1 MASRKKNEP
10 ERPKHIIRTLAGS
23 MREYTKESWLAPL
36 FVFIEAI
43 LEIVI
48 PTVMASLIDQGIT
61 GGNMNA
67 IVKFGLI
74 LLLCS
79 LVSLACGFLAGK
91 YAAIAAAG
99 FAKNLRRDQFEKV
112 QAFSFTNIDRFSTGS
127 IITRLTTD
135 VTNLQMAYGMMVRM
149 GVRAPIM
156 VVVAWIFSFRI
167 SPSISLVFLA
177 CVPILAIGL
186 CGLAVLVHPVFERVF
201 HTYDALNNVVD
212 ENLQGI
218 RVVKS
223 YDRESYEIDKFG
235 RISRRIFKDF
245 TKAERIMSF
254 NSPIM
259 MFCIYASMIMISW
272 MGAQQIVASGNNAA
286 LGLTTGDLTALV
298 TYAMQILMAMMM
310 LSMIFVMCII
320 SQASAERICQVL
332 QEESTV
338 TDPEHP
344 VMDVADGSIEFDH
357 VTFRYSASSEKP
369 VLDDIDLRIDS
380 GMTVGIVGGTGS
392 AKSSLVQLVPRLY
405 DVSQGSLKVGG
416 RDVRDYDLVTL
427 RDQVAMVLQ
436 KNVLFSGTITENL
449 RWGNPDA
456 TDEEIRHACRLAQ
469 ADGFIQEFPDK
480 YDTYIEQGGTN
491 VSGGQRQRLCIA
503 RALLKKPKIL
513 ILDDSTSAV
522 DTKTDKLIREAFHHE
537 IPDTTK
543 IIIAQRVASVQE
555 SDMILVMDNGRIM
568 AKGTHDELL
577 ATCDEYRS
585 IYESQTRNT
594 AAGQAELEREAAQR
608 AERMQQAEA
617 ERNVTDEQEGETR

>member
-1 MASRKKNEP
+1 MKSRKKNEP
-10 ERPKHIIRTLAGS
+10 DRPKHIIRTLAGS

-67 IVKFGLI
+67 IVRFGLI

-223 YDRESYEIDKFG
+223 YDRESYEIGKFG
-235 RISRRIFKDF
+235 RISQRIFKDF

-332 QEESTV
+332 QEKSTV
-338 TDPEHP
+338 TDPENP

-369 VLDDIDLRIDS
+369 VLDDIDLKIDS

-405 DVSQGSLKVGG
+405 DVSAGSLKVGG

-449 RWGNPDA
+449 RWGDPDA
-456 TDEEIRHACRLAQ
+456 TDEQIRHACRLAQ

-522 DTKTDKLIREAFHHE
+522 DTKTDKLIRDAFHHE

-543 IIIAQRVASVQE
+543 IIIAQRIASVQE
-555 SDMILVMDNGRIM
+555 SDLILVMDNGRIM

-577 ATCDEYRS
+577 ETCDEYRS
-585 IYESQTRNT
+585 IYESQTRDT

-608 AERMQQAEA
+608 AEHMQQAE
-617 ERNVTDEQEGETR
+617 QEGENR